1 MQRLREWS
9 QDVKY
14 EHKFSEIRL
23 KVDKRVHSVSSS
35 FNENSIEDEKVSLPV
50 FNACSLDTN
59 RVAMNVGGPIWAM
72 DWHPATAK
80 QPKWNVT
87 YLSIAA
93 HPPCS
98 IRNDQIISEEAPDHH
113 YGEQRG
119 GPGLIQIWAVSTDL
133 SLPYLMYAIAH
144 NGGAVWGL
152 KWCPQECKGMG
163 GIGMLAACF
172 GDGTVQ
178 VFHVPR
184 HEFSQSQERPCVE
197 RLEPVICGKLQKVVQ
212 MCLNWSPHSANQ
224 LLTGGSDGSI
234 ALWDLA
240 NAYEVL
246 HEDDKTSIPIDVKPQ
261 RHFQDSDTITKLDT
275 SDWGS
280 GWVALRDVA
289 WSPYDPYIFAT
300 TGNDSCIKI
309 WDIRETRIPFRTHR
323 LRSTWGL
330 SLHWFDERSVYV
342 AGDQGPIH
350 CYDIFAGS
358 FKTQY
363 SHPQADSPIWDMKL
377 VQHSTVPLIFSCCAA
392 GVVRVGPTKMRIR
405 GPSQAVDLC
414 RLSVISE
421 VDEEFTGSKVKH
433 LHVDMRETLG
443 NGQDEKG
450 SKAKRE
456 FCPREVALHRISCS
470 SCDHDVFDGAPCFL
484 AFGGHSGLLL
494 LYNMQDDMP
503 EMLEQLLPK
512 SKKRGRSTMRK
523 GRGRGSASTKKRA
536 TMKRAAG
543 ISATS
548 KRSGRKT
555 VQREAQEDDL
565 DTTKE
570 PCSQIAQSELIEEL
584 GSFTVEKETMSV
596 SVSDGGSDGEVTTTK
611 SRIGKD
617 RQNDQHKVSLT
628 VKLKHLEA
636 PTMKTGKRRGRPGS
650 KLTSTAKGSLDGWLL
665 KGVKKIS
672 EAPDTTTNSSDKLPS
687 QVTTAVTRSS
697 ARLKSIRSTTD
708 VKE

>member
-80 QPKWNVT
+80 QPEWNVT

-224 LLTGGSDGSI
+224 LLTGGSDGKRFLTAAWMHLEVALPGVGSI

-261 RHFQDSDTITKLDT
+261 RHFQDCKQ
-275 SDWGS
+275 
-280 GWVALRDVA
+280 
-289 WSPYDPYIFAT
+289 
-300 TGNDSCIKI
+300 K
-309 WDIRETRIPFRTHR
+309 
-323 LRSTWGL
+323 
-330 SLHWFDERSVYV
+330 
-342 AGDQGPIH
+342 Q
-350 CYDIFAGS
+350 
-358 FKTQY
+358 Q
-363 SHPQADSPIWDMKL
+363 
-377 VQHSTVPLIFSCCAA
+377 
-392 GVVRVGPTKMRIR
+392 
-405 GPSQAVDLC
+405 
-414 RLSVISE
+414 
-421 VDEEFTGSKVKH
+421 
-433 LHVDMRETLG
+433 
-443 NGQDEKG
+443 
-450 SKAKRE
+450 
-456 FCPREVALHRISCS
+456 
-470 SCDHDVFDGAPCFL
+470 
-484 AFGGHSGLLL
+484 
-494 LYNMQDDMP
+494 
-503 EMLEQLLPK
+503 
-512 SKKRGRSTMRK
+512 
-523 GRGRGSASTKKRA
+523 
-536 TMKRAAG
+536 
-543 ISATS
+543 
-548 KRSGRKT
+548 
-555 VQREAQEDDL
+555 
-565 DTTKE
+565 
-570 PCSQIAQSELIEEL
+570 
-584 GSFTVEKETMSV
+584 
-596 SVSDGGSDGEVTTTK
+596 
-611 SRIGKD
+611 
-617 RQNDQHKVSLT
+617 
-628 VKLKHLEA
+628 
-636 PTMKTGKRRGRPGS
+636 
-650 KLTSTAKGSLDGWLL
+650 
-665 KGVKKIS
+665 
-672 EAPDTTTNSSDKLPS
+672 
-687 QVTTAVTRSS
+687 
-697 ARLKSIRSTTD
+697 
-708 VKE
+708 